1 MSKRR
6 RSQIIILCVIFS
18 LIICLVP
25 FAADAHPLAVSKLSL
40 SSFNEFF
47 PSLAVAP
54 SVSASPSPQTYSYW
68 DATFILLREGME
80 ALLVIVALLA
90 FLDKSGNSQYKRWIW
105 IGAGA
110 GLILAIITGIVVQLL
125 VSNVA
130 AIFTN
135 REIIEGVVGL
145 FAAAMLFYVSYWLH
159 SKSSLGAWQG
169 YIKGKM
175 DSAIAKNSVY
185 SLAILSFLAV
195 FREGAE
201 TVLFYL
207 GIAPA
212 IGTQSLL
219 IGLGIGTVML
229 IAIAFLMLGL
239 GLRLPIKPFFIFA
252 SLLIYYLGFKFIG
265 SSIHAL
271 QVAGIIPTDLIDF
284 IPKFKPLGL
293 YPSWETIIP
302 QAIVLVVAI
311 AVVVKTSLGGSE
323 PESRS

>member
-1 MSKRR
+1 MSNNRPAL
-6 RSQIIILCVIFS
+6 ILFCALLFG
-18 LIICLVP
+18 LIGCLLP
-25 FAADAHPLAVSKLSL
+25 ISAEASPLIVLSPAGEPHQL
-40 SSFNEFF
+40 LALASST
-47 PSLAVAP
+47 A
-54 SVSASPSPQTYSYW
+54 ASPSTQTYSYW
-68 DATFILLREGME
+68 DATFILFREGME

-90 FLDKSGNSQYKRWIW
+90 FLDKSGNEQYKRWIW
-105 IGAGA
+105 IGAAA
-110 GLILAIITGIVVQLL
+110 GLALAIVTGIIVQLL

-159 SKSSLGAWQG
+159 SKASLGAWQG
-169 YIKGKM
+169 YIKEKM
-175 DSAIAKNSVY
+175 ETAIAKNSVY
-185 SLAILSFLAV
+185 SLALLSFLAV

-212 IGTQSLL
+212 IGTKSLL

-239 GLRLPIKPFFIFA
+239 GMRLPIKPFFIFA

-271 QVAGIIPTDLIDF
+271 QVAGIVPADPIDF

-293 YPSWETIIP
+293 YPSWETIVP
-302 QAIVLVVAI
+302 QAIVLLIAI
-311 AVVVKTSLGGSE
+311 AVVIKTNLEAKSAKSASE
-323 PESRS
+323 S

>member
-1 MSKRR
+1 MVDYH
-6 RSQIIILCVIFS
+6 L
-18 LIICLVP
+18 
-25 FAADAHPLAVSKLSL
+25 FAIAATAQS
-40 SSFNEFF
+40 
-47 PSLAVAP
+47 
-54 SVSASPSPQTYSYW
+54 YSYW
-68 DATFILLREGME
+68 DATFILLREGVE
-80 ALLVIVALLA
+80 ALLVIIALLA
-90 FLDKSGNSQYKRWIW
+90 FLDKSGNSQYKSWIW
-105 IGAGA
+105 MGAAA
-110 GLILAIITGIVVQLL
+110 GLTLSIIVGIIVQLL

-159 SKSSLGAWQG
+159 TKSSLGAWQG
-169 YIKGKM
+169 YIKEKM
-175 DSAIAKNSVY
+175 ETAIAKNSVY
-185 SLAILSFLAV
+185 SLAVLSFLAV

-219 IGLGIGTVML
+219 IGLGIGSVML
-229 IAIAFLMLGL
+229 VAIAFLMLGL
-239 GLRLPIKPFFIFA
+239 GLRLPIKTFFLCA

-271 QVAGIIPTDLIDF
+271 QVAGIIPTDAIDF

-302 QAIVLVVAI
+302 QGIVLLIAI
-311 AVVVKTSLGGSE
+311 AVVIKTNLLADSQKVT
-323 PESRS
+323 